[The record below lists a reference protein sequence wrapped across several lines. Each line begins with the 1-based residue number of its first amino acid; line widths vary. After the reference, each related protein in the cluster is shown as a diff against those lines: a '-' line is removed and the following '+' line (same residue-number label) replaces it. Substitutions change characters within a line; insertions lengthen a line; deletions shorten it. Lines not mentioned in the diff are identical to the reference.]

1 MPTRCPDGTTSMSTA
16 RQVEVLLI
24 PGGPTAWD
32 LEHRL
37 SGQSDIPLAPTAV
50 ADLQR
55 SLEGV
60 GTPPSRVLCGPEEA
74 CRVLAKAACGMWG
87 RSFKAYP
94 ELRELG
100 LGLWEGMRTEDAAQ
114 RYASAFAAWRSDPA
128 SVMPTEGET
137 IEQARGRLLT
147 KVAGVMSRVKGG
159 EVLAIVARPMALEI
173 VAAACEERPITD
185 LASTVE
191 SLLVRRISVPSDR
204 LRAYRPAAIKTFLM

>member
-1 MPTRCPDGTTSMSTA
+1 MSTA

-37 SGQSDIPLAPTAV
+37 SGHSDIPLAPTAV

-60 GTPPSRVLCGPEEA
+60 GTPPARVICGPEEA
-74 CRVLAKAACGMWG
+74 CRGLAKGACGAW
-87 RSFKAYP
+87 RKSFKACP

-100 LGLWEGMRTEDAAQ
+100 LGLWEGMRTDEAAQ
-114 RYASAFAAWRSDPA
+114 RYASAFAAWRADPA
-128 SVMPTEGET
+128 SVMPPEGEPLD
-137 IEQARGRLLT
+137 QARSRLLA
-147 KVAGVMSRVKGG
+147 KVAGVMTRIKVG
-159 EVLAIVARPMALEI
+159 ETLAIVARPMALEI
-173 VAAACEERPITD
+173 VTAACEERPITD

-191 SLLVRRISVPSDR
+191 SLLVRRIRVPSDR

>member
-1 MPTRCPDGTTSMSTA
+1 M
-16 RQVEVLLI
+16 I

-50 ADLQR
+50 ADLQK
-55 SLEGV
+55 SLAGL
-60 GTPPSRVLCGPEEA
+60 GLSPSRVLCGPEEA

-87 RSFKAYP
+87 RSSKSYP

-114 RYASAFAAWRSDPA
+114 RYASAFAAWRADPA
-128 SVMPTEGET
+128 GVMPPEGES
-137 IEQARGRLLT
+137 IEQAKGRLLT
-147 KVAGVMSRVKGG
+147 KVAGVMSRVKAG
-159 EVLAIVARPMALEI
+159 ESLAIVARPMALEI
-173 VAAACEERPITD
+173 IAAACEERPITE

-191 SLLVRRISVPSDR
+191 SLLVRRMAVPGDR